1 MRKLLIFLSLLAC
14 TSSVYATTTRTGS
27 IVIDDAFS
35 GTTIATEVIQED
47 QYFTEDEVVEIAIVE
62 MVATLIFWVI
72 AFGLNLKNII

>member
-1 MRKLLIFLSLLAC
+1 MRKILIFLSLLAC

-35 GTTIATEVIQED
+35 GTTISTEVIQED

-62 MVATLIFWVI
+62 MVGVLVF
-72 AFGLNLKNII
+72 